1 MKCMICGSSKIR
13 TVQTKISDFLVAKI
27 FGENEVKNT
36 HVTNLCHCEEC
47 TFSFYERRLTDE
59 ESDRLYEG
67 YRGTE
72 YQKLREKYDCWYTE
86 KINDAMNNDSMAIKE
101 QQRVIEKM
109 VKKNVPIDIRIA
121 LDYGGNKGDTF
132 TEMLGTEEKYVYDI
146 SEVPVCRGV
155 KRIGSYQEL
164 LGYHFDFIMCNMT
177 LEHVSYPKD
186 FMKLLYDIGSEDTYY
201 YIEVPSEDPFA
212 KDKFSLMKNVE
223 LLFNPNYSNV
233 RLIKHYLH
241 LKGQPYM
248 PMSEHVNFYTPK
260 AMKTLV
266 EHNGFDVVDIRE
278 NYEKGVLGKNK
289 VLSIIC
295 KKI

>member
-1 MKCMICGSSKIR
+1 M
-13 TVQTKISDFLVAKI
+13 
-27 FGENEVKNT
+27 
-36 HVTNLCHCEEC
+36 
-47 TFSFYERRLTDE
+47 
-59 ESDRLYEG
+59 
-67 YRGTE
+67 
-72 YQKLREKYDCWYTE
+72 
-86 KINDAMNNDSMAIKE
+86 
-101 QQRVIEKM
+101 
-109 VKKNVPIDIRIA
+109 
-121 LDYGGNKGDTF
+121 
-132 TEMLGTEEKYVYDI
+132 
-146 SEVPVCRGV
+146 
-155 KRIGSYQEL
+155 
-164 LGYHFDFIMCNMT
+164 GYHFDFIMCNMT

-295 KKI
+295 KRC